1 MSELTRED
9 FLAAKTRPLT
19 EIDVPEMEGS
29 VYTLP
34 MSAGE
39 AEAFGDETTVSE
51 MVCKYVV
58 NSQGERIFTDEDLPM
73 LQSHAF
79 KLMNSIAKGVLKANG
94 IGDDELEGN

>member
-1 MSELTRED
+1 
-9 FLAAKTRPLT
+9 
-19 EIDVPEMEGS
+19 
-29 VYTLP
+29 
-34 MSAGE
+34 
-39 AEAFGDETTVSE
+39 
-51 MVCKYVV
+51 VCKYVV